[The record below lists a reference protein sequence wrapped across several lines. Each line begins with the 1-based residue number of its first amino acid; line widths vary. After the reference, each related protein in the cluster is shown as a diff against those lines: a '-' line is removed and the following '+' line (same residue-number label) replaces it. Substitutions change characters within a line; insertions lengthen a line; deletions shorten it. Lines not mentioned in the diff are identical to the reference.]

1 MSLFRDFTKAVA
13 TIIPFNKGIAISKDQ
28 QSGIKVDVDNPTFP
42 IMDLKGILRVDI
54 VGQTAPS
61 IESYRDNVRGY
72 AYGSGDIQDWTMHV
86 EHWNLVGGDKYLH
99 AHIRHN
105 GTSISGDLVVTF
117 DVTYNYGHSRVGSPS
132 SIQKVLTIPSAT
144 IAADLPQ
151 YDTHIADILIAQS
164 GGGAGLLDSDQWQP
178 DDDIMV
184 KMTVTTLPTITGGTT
199 NKIFIPYVDIHCE
212 STGIGTKNSA
222 PDFWA

>member
-1 MSLFRDFTKAVA
+1 MGLFRNFSKSVA

-28 QSGIKVDVDNPTFP
+28 LSGIKVDVENPTFA
-42 IMDLKGILRVDI
+42 IMDLKGILRVDV
-54 VGQTAPS
+54 VGPTSPS
-61 IESYRDNVRGY
+61 LEVYRDNTRGF
-72 AYGSGDIQDWTMHV
+72 AYGAGDVQDWTMHV
-86 EHWNLVGGDKYLH
+86 EHWNVVGGEKFLH

-117 DVTYNYGHSRVGSPS
+117 DIVHNYGHSRPS
-132 SIQKVLTIPSAT
+132 SPAGIQKTLTIPSAT
-144 IAADLPQ
+144 IVADLPQ
-151 YDTHIADILIAQS
+151 YDTHILDVLIAQS
-164 GGGAGLLDSDQWQP
+164 GGGASLLDSDEWQP

-199 NKIFIPYVDIHCE
+199 SKIFIPYVDIHCE
-212 STGIGTKNSA
+212 STGIGTKNSS